1 MINTKFSHVRDG
13 KWIEVPE
20 IKKIAE
26 QLVERYQYQ
35 SEQYE
40 ILKEENDKLKNGV
53 WKKEEISKLKNER
66 DLYKQQLSFGFGI
79 TKEENDK
86 LKNGVW
92 EKEEISKLKSERD
105 LHKQQLFF
113 GFCITKE
120 ENNKIKQWISNRET
134 KDTGAIGGRY
144 EYRFFPTGIGIIC
157 KIVDTTDGES
167 FVFRDI

>member
-1 MINTKFSHVRDG
+1 MINTKFSHVRNG

-26 QLVERYQYQ
+26 QLVERCQYQ
-35 SEQYE
+35 SEQYD
-40 ILKEENDKLKNGV
+40 ILKEENNKLKNGV
-53 WKKEEISKLKNER
+53 WEKEEISKLKSER

-79 TKEENDK
+79 TKEEND
-86 LKNGVW
+86 
-92 EKEEISKLKSERD
+92 
-105 LHKQQLFF
+105 
-113 GFCITKE
+113 
-120 ENNKIKQWISNRET
+120 KIKQWISNRET

-167 FVFRDI
+167 FVFREL

>member
-1 MINTKFSHVRDG
+1 MINTEFSHIRDG

-35 SEQYE
+35 SEQYN
-40 ILKEENDKLKNGV
+40 IL
-53 WKKEEISKLKNER
+53 
-66 DLYKQQLSFGFGI
+66 
-79 TKEENDK
+79 KEENDK

-105 LHKQQLFF
+105 LYKQQLSF
-113 GFCITKE
+113 GFGITKE
-120 ENNKIKQWISNRET
+120 ENDKIKQWISNRET

-144 EYRFFPTGIGIIC
+144 EYRFFPTSIGVVC
-157 KIVDTTDGES
+157 KIVDTTNNES
-167 FVFRDI
+167 FTFREL

>member
-35 SEQYE
+35 SEQYD
-40 ILKEENDKLKNGV
+40 ILKEENDKLKNGI
-53 WKKEEISKLKNER
+53 WEKEEISKLKNER

-79 TKEENDK
+79 TKEEND
-86 LKNGVW
+86 
-92 EKEEISKLKSERD
+92 
-105 LHKQQLFF
+105 
-113 GFCITKE
+113 
-120 ENNKIKQWISNRET
+120 KIKQWISNRET

-167 FVFRDI
+167 FVFRELN